1 MYAVLGDVQFE
12 LITYFDGMEAQ
23 FGVEYAEHPVI
34 GGKPRLQW
42 VGDKLDEF
50 SLDLTFHM
58 SYCDPEAEL
67 LKLREAMLARQAR
80 QFVLGNGAYKGW
92 FVITDV
98 KATSRQTD
106 KAGGL
111 IALDANVTL
120 REYVEPKTLETRK
133 AQSKK
138 AAADT
143 RAAAP
148 QKTVADVAGA
158 TVLPPVAMPKPPSL
172 MSSLAGAVAQA
183 KEAAQ
188 GLITSALASVGGS
201 MGGVM
206 ELANSARESLV
217 ELDRAIALP
226 GIMVRDVIGPTRAA
240 ADMLRSAGL
249 SGIANAAGVPDVLST
264 ARNAVSAATVLS
276 RATTVQGFL
285 SGGGTRG

>member
-98 KATSRQTD
+98 KATIRQTD

-138 AAADT
+138 AAADM

-249 SGIANAAGVPDVLST
+249 AGIANAAGVPDVLST